1 MKLEE
6 LKYFI
11 CFFTLKG
18 HPTWRMT
25 QGKNLEQI
33 EDSLKFIKK
42 GDITKKK
49 LFEFNRLTGTI
60 EEF

>member
-1 MKLEE
+1 MEE
-6 LKYFI
+6 EKLKYFI

-18 HPTWRMT
+18 HQTWRMT

-33 EDSLKFIKK
+33 EAGLKLVKK
-42 GDITKKK
+42 GDVTQKK
-49 LFEFNRLTGTI
+49 LFEFDRVTGTM